1 MPKTR
6 SSRMRSGQ
14 CRARA
19 QHDESAG
26 IVGTLGPKIAK
37 ERMIR
42 SLSIEDLAEK
52 AGISHGLL
60 SQLERGIGNP
70 SLATLVAL
78 ASALEL
84 PLGSFFAGGQGDNDI
99 VVRRRMRKRLV
110 LADRRMK
117 YQLLVPDLQ
126 GSLSML
132 YIELPPGFSNEQTP
146 FSHAGEECELVLEGT
161 VEAHIGSRVFLLE
174 PGDSIR
180 FASVNPHWFRTF
192 AAPVVIVSA
201 MTPPSF

>member
-1 MPKTR
+1 VAT
-6 SSRMRSGQ
+6 SRASRRGASQ
-14 CRARA
+14 DRARA
-19 QHDESAG
+19 QQDESAG
-26 IVGTLGPKIAK
+26 IVGALGPRIAK
-37 ERMIR
+37 ERLVR
-42 SLSIEDLAEK
+42 GLSIEDLAEH

-70 SLATLVAL
+70 SLATLVGL
-78 ASALEL
+78 ASALGV
-84 PLGSFFAGGQGDNDI
+84 PLGSFFAGNRNNDDI
-99 VVRRRMRKRLV
+99 LVRRRTRKRLT

-132 YIELPPGFSNEQTP
+132 YIELPADFSNEQAP
-146 FSHAGEECELVLEGT
+146 FSHPGEECELVLEGR
-161 VEAHIGSRVFLLE
+161 VEAHIGPRMFLLE

-180 FASVNPHWFRTF
+180 FASAIPHWFKTF
-192 AAPVVIVSA
+192 DEPVVIVSA